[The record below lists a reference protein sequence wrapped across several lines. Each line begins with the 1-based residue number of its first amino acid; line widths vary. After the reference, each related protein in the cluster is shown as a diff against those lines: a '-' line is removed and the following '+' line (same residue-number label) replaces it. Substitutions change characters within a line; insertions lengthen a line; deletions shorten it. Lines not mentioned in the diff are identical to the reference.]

1 LTRPLER
8 GLHASS
14 VSIKT
19 GIGRASHD
27 RVMRFASVFDTPQ
40 QALQFATDQGLQ
52 WLRTSVL
59 PSPCSAFNPG

>member
-1 LTRPLER
+1 
-8 GLHASS
+8 
-14 VSIKT
+14 
-19 GIGRASHD
+19 
-27 RVMRFASVFDTPQ
+27 MRFASVFDTPQ